1 MTIEDVCAFLGQMA
15 PEDTAEA
22 WDNPGLLVTGRCREL
37 SAVLVTLDVTPAALE
52 EAEREGAG
60 LIVSHH
66 PVIFDPLRRLDAE
79 EMPYRLAAAGIAAY
93 AAHTNLDKAPG
104 GVNDTLAALLG
115 LEEVA
120 AADDGLCRV
129 GRLPAAMEA
138 RDFACLVA
146 RRLGT
151 PVRACGDGPV
161 RFVGLC
167 GGAGGGEWMKLNP
180 AVDALVTGEVKHHEW
195 LAARQAGLT
204 LVDAGHYATEVCIV
218 DALGGWLQEAFPALR
233 VLVHRGEAPYRTIE

>member
-115 LEEVA
+115 L
-120 AADDGLCRV
+120 
-129 GRLPAAMEA
+129 
-138 RDFACLVA
+138 
-146 RRLGT
+146 
-151 PVRACGDGPV
+151 
-161 RFVGLC
+161 
-167 GGAGGGEWMKLNP
+167 
-180 AVDALVTGEVKHHEW
+180 
-195 LAARQAGLT
+195 
-204 LVDAGHYATEVCIV
+204 
-218 DALGGWLQEAFPALR
+218 
-233 VLVHRGEAPYRTIE
+233 

>member
-37 SAVLVTLDVTPAALE
+37 SAVLVTLDVTSAALE

-79 EMPYRLAAAGIAAY
+79 EMPYRLAAAGIAA
-93 AAHTNLDKAPG
+93 
-104 GVNDTLAALLG
+104 LLG
-115 LEEVA
+115 LEEGA

-138 RDFACLVA
+138 RDFARLVA

-180 AVDALVTGEVKHHEW
+180 AVDAFVTGEVKHHEW

>member
-37 SAVLVTLDVTPAALE
+37 SAVLVTLDVTSAALE

-138 RDFACLVA
+138 RDFARLVA

-180 AVDALVTGEVKHHEW
+180 AV
-195 LAARQAGLT
+195 AARQAGLT

>member
-120 AADDGLCRV
+120 APTTDYVVSADC
-129 GRLPAAMEA
+129 PPPW
-138 RDFACLVA
+138 
-146 RRLGT
+146 RLGIS
-151 PVRACGDGPV
+151 PACRPPAWNAGK
-161 RFVGLC
+161 GL
-167 GGAGGGEWMKLNP
+167 
-180 AVDALVTGEVKHHEW
+180 
-195 LAARQAGLT
+195 R
-204 LVDAGHYATEVCIV
+204 
-218 DALGGWLQEAFPALR
+218 
-233 VLVHRGEAPYRTIE
+233 

>member
-138 RDFACLVA
+138 RDFARLVA

-180 AVDALVTGEVKHHEW
+180 AVDAFVTGGEAPRMAGRPAGGADPGGRRSLCHRGVYCRCLGR
-195 LAARQAGLT
+195 LAARGLP
-204 LVDAGHYATEVCIV
+204 GPPRPCPSW
-218 DALGGWLQEAFPALR
+218 GGSLP
-233 VLVHRGEAPYRTIE
+233 HH

>member
-1 MTIEDVCAFLGQMA
+1 
-15 PEDTAEA
+15 
-22 WDNPGLLVTGRCREL
+22 
-37 SAVLVTLDVTPAALE
+37 
-52 EAEREGAG
+52 
-60 LIVSHH
+60 
-66 PVIFDPLRRLDAE
+66 
-79 EMPYRLAAAGIAAY
+79 
-93 AAHTNLDKAPG
+93 
-104 GVNDTLAALLG
+104 
-115 LEEVA
+115 
-120 AADDGLCRV
+120 
-129 GRLPAAMEA
+129 MEA

-161 RFVGLC
+161 RYVGLC

-180 AVDALVTGEVKHHEW
+180 AVDAFVTGEVKHHEW